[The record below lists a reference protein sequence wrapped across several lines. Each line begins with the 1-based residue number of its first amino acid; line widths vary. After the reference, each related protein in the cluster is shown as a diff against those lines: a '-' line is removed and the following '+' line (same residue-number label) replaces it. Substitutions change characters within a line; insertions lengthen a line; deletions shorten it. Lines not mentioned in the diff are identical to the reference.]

1 MVVPVTFLFKYSANI
16 IWFPFIYL
24 FLWFFLHFL
33 LTLFTLS
40 NYVWNSEF
48 FISFEYCGS
57 SNIIFKYLL
66 LQYFYSIC
74 VTLKKKKDIY
84 FVTIP
89 PMLHQVCCLVIDIKN
104 IKNILIYI
112 ELFWSNSHSYN
123 ISNINWF
130 ISFKLWISYPAK
142 EATAFVKMLRRRTH
156 IYWWKQF
163 FLLPHP
169 CHEYLDHVS
178 YINSVL

>member
-1 MVVPVTFLFKYSANI
+1 MFE
-16 IWFPFIYL
+16 
-24 FLWFFLHFL
+24 
-33 LTLFTLS
+33 
-40 NYVWNSEF
+40 NSEF
-48 FISFEYCGS
+48 FSSFEYCGS
-57 SNIIFKYLL
+57 SNNIFKYL
-66 LQYFYSIC
+66 LQYFYSIY
-74 VTLKKKKDIY
+74 VSFKKNKDIY
-84 FVTIP
+84 FVTIL
-89 PMLHQVCCLVIDIKN
+89 PMLHQVCCLVIGIKN
-104 IKNILIYI
+104 IKNILIHI